1 MKSESNPQKL
11 SLRQL
16 LLACVL
22 LFGFGLALCL
32 ILSPG
37 RDERRFREFG
47 NALFREE
54 LTSNTLSLHYTLV
67 NPKRFGI
74 DEYPVR
80 LPCYVAGSASSAASS
95 LEKTLKELRCIRSD
109 HLGPE
114 ARYAHTCLEN
124 SLLSALELSRFPY
137 YDEPFSPAHGI
148 QSQLPILLSE
158 YDFRT
163 KKDVEEYL
171 TLLSQTGEFLDS
183 FLLYESEKACRGLLM
198 SMRSL
203 RTAEEQCDTIVTLE
217 ALTDKSHFLQTG
229 FQERL
234 TELGHLLPLQ
244 ESELRAWR
252 EQNDRLLISVL
263 YPAYQRLKEGL
274 LELEALAPSETAG
287 LSSLPLGKE
296 YYRALLRHETGSEK
310 SPEDIRLLLEQ
321 TLITESE
328 TIKQLARDYPA
339 CIPAL
344 DSGNY
349 MDLGI
354 YDTSV
359 MIESLKEKMAEEFPA
374 LTPLPDVILKEVT
387 PDLQSSSAPAFYLTA
402 PADGTDRNVIYIN
415 PQNAAHGL
423 ELYVTL
429 AHEGYPG
436 HLYQNAY
443 TSKQILS
450 DENNLLR
457 LLLSTGG
464 YLEGWALYV
473 EQRSYDYASKLLCDQ
488 GRPADAVCVQLEKHN
503 RSLQLCL
510 YSLLDLL
517 IHYDGATREEVAA
530 YLAPLGI
537 QNAGTAGRIYDYI
550 CQAPCNYPKYYLGY
564 LEILALK
571 QDAVKLWGNAYSELS
586 FHEFL
591 LKWGPADFSSL
602 RKMLAEHAESEI
614 SL

>member
-1 MKSESNPQKL
+1 MNKESNPQKL

-16 LLACVL
+16 LLSCVL
-22 LFGFGLALCL
+22 LFGFGLAICL

-37 RDERRFREFG
+37 RDERRFRQFG

-54 LTSNTLSLHYTLV
+54 LTSNTLNLHYTLV

-80 LPCYVAGSASSAASS
+80 LPCYAADSAPDAASS
-95 LEKTLKELRCIRSD
+95 LERTLKELQCIRSD
-109 HLGPE
+109 RLGRE
-114 ARYAHTCLEN
+114 ARYSHICLEN
-124 SLLSALELSRFPY
+124 SLLSSLELARFPY

-148 QSQLPILLSE
+148 QGQLPILLSE

-183 FLLYESEKACRGLLM
+183 FLQYESEKASRGLLM
-198 SMRSL
+198 SKGSL
-203 RTAEEQCDTIVTLE
+203 HTAEEQCDTIVTMK

-234 TELGHLLPLQ
+234 TELGQLLPLQ
-244 ESELRAWR
+244 ESELLAWT
-252 EQNDRLLISVL
+252 EQNDQLLISVL

-274 LELEALAPSETAG
+274 RELEALAPSEAAG

-310 SPEDIRLLLEQ
+310 SPEDIRLLLER

-349 MDLGI
+349 LDLGI

-359 MIESLKEKMAEEFPA
+359 MIEDLKERMTGDFPT
-374 LTPLPDVILKEVT
+374 LSPLPDVILKEVS

-402 PADGTDRNVIYIN
+402 PADRTDRNVIYIN
-415 PQNAAHGL
+415 PKNAAHGL

-443 TSKQILS
+443 TSKLLLS

-473 EQRSYDYASKLLCDQ
+473 EQRSYDYASRLLCDQ

-517 IHYDGATREEVAA
+517 IHYDGASKEDVGA
-530 YLAPLGI
+530 YLAPFGV
-537 QNAGTAGRIYDYI
+537 QNTEAVGRIYDYI

-571 QDAVKLWGNAYSELS
+571 QEAIRLWGDAYSELS

-602 RKMLAEHAESEI
+602 ERMLVELSGSEL